1 MSDRLCS
8 LGMVCTHCPC
18 GRSWYC
24 HILQDRHTS
33 PPCLARDTGCH
44 LSWPSVLPC
53 KSPPRMPGEGWTWL
67 RAEKKS
73 SESLILGHVDAP
85 GCQCG
90 RELRQVRV
98 RGVHGWARHP
108 RQPCP
113 RSTAIWAAPAAAAG
127 HLQAAPHRSPPRPR
141 NLPQKLPWHAAAAPA
156 SRRRDGVATG
166 PRFQPPSPRVLAGEG
181 IWEVV
186 GAGCGQ
192 PLCCVDGCRA
202 CPYCLLL
209 LLHKPTRV
217 VDGHFFF
224 LVPEGFGFPSLG
236 QRDRHGTGLCLGCQ
250 KFGGDQFL
258 LQECWHLLGAVGSLS
273 RTLCPEGCCSTPA
286 PPGTVPEGKSHAR
299 ESQCANLRWDMT
311 YDCDKSLQGTG
322 DAAGGVL
329 RSPGKS
335 KRWGSKAVERGLPRW
350 KIPKFEQRSRSCWF
364 ANAVTQGDEQWR
376 SK

>member
-8 LGMVCTHCPC
+8 LGTVCTHCRC

-44 LSWPSVLPC
+44 LSWPSVLHC

-67 RAEKKS
+67 RAKKKS

-85 GCQCG
+85 SWQCS
-90 RELRQVRV
+90 RQLRQVRV

-113 RSTAIWAAPAAAAG
+113 RSTAIWAAPAAAAC
-127 HLQAAPHRSPPRPR
+127 HLQAAPHHSPPRPR

-156 SRRRDGVATG
+156 SRRRDGAATG
-166 PRFQPPSPRVLAGEG
+166 PRFQPPSPRLLAGKG

-192 PLCCVDGCRA
+192 PLCCVYGCRA

-217 VDGHFFF
+217 MDGHF
-224 LVPEGFGFPSLG
+224 S
-236 QRDRHGTGLCLGCQ
+236 
-250 KFGGDQFL
+250 
-258 LQECWHLLGAVGSLS
+258 SLS
-273 RTLCPEGCCSTPA
+273 QKDLASQA
-286 PPGTVPEGKSHAR
+286 LAR
-299 ESQCANLRWDMT
+299 EIGVGLGSAWAAKNLEVTNSCCRN
-311 YDCDKSLQGTG
+311 
-322 DAAGGVL
+322 AGIPWELWGA
-329 RSPGKS
+329 SPGRCAPRAVAAPQHHRARFPK
-335 KRWGSKAVERGLPRW
+335 GKAMLERASVL
-350 KIPKFEQRSRSCWF
+350 I
-364 ANAVTQGDEQWR
+364 
-376 SK
+376 